1 MAFEFHNLSPWVNLL
16 ILFIG
21 GLFVWR
27 SGTRLS
33 RIADQISEQT
43 AMSKALAGA
52 LLLGGATSLP
62 EIATTVTASWL
73 GNASLAMNNLFGGVA
88 MQLAVLALIDFWVVK
103 GALTF
108 FSPSPVLLLGG
119 TFLILQIAVG
129 VCAISAGD
137 IAIIGH
143 LGIWP
148 LLLGAVYAAS
158 LYYMNRFEN
167 RESWVP
173 TELPEGVGENDET
186 GDKGTTGEAA
196 AVDRT
201 TEPSG
206 WGVWF
211 RFAFHCLMVLIGG
224 FFVSASADAISAQT
238 GLSGGFIGATLVAL
252 TTSLPEIST
261 TSGAIRLGSYTMAI
275 SNIFGTNSLEVALL
289 LPSDLAF
296 RSGPVVN
303 AVDQSA
309 LFMGG
314 IAIILTAL
322 YMWGL
327 LERRDRTMF
336 GMGID
341 SVWVTLVYIAGLV
354 VFYFRAT

>member
-1 MAFEFHNLSPWVNLL
+1 MTFDFHTYSPWINLL
-16 ILFIG
+16 ILFVG
-21 GLFVWR
+21 GLLVWR
-27 SGTRLS
+27 SGTKLS
-33 RIADQISEQT
+33 HIADQISERSN
-43 AMSKALAGA
+43 MSKALAGA

-103 GALTF
+103 GALTY

-119 TFLILQIAVG
+119 TLLILQIAVG

-137 IAIIGH
+137 VTLFAHIGF
-143 LGIWP
+143 WP

-173 TELPEGVGENDET
+173 TELPEALSEKNNPEENASDHASEQ
-186 GDKGTTGEAA
+186 GQGTRLE
-196 AVDRT
+196 
-201 TEPSG
+201 
-206 WGVWF
+206 WGIWIQ
-211 RFAFHCLMVLIGG
+211 FAYNCLFVLIGG
-224 FFVSASADAISAQT
+224 FLVSATADALSEQT
-238 GLSGGFIGATLVAL
+238 GLSGGFLGATLVAL

-261 TSGAIRLGSYTMAI
+261 TAGAIRLGSYTMAI

-296 RSGPVVN
+296 RAGPVVN

-314 IAIILTAL
+314 IGIVLTAL

-327 LERRDRTMF
+327 LERRDRTLF

-341 SVWVTLVYIAGLV
+341 SVWVTLVYVAGLI
-354 VFYFRAT
+354 VFYFRSV

>member
-1 MAFEFHNLSPWVNLL
+1 MTFEFHDLNPWINLL
-16 ILFIG
+16 ILAFG

-27 SGTRLS
+27 SGTTLS
-33 RIADQISEQT
+33 HIADQISDQT

-103 GALTF
+103 GALTY

-119 TFLILQIAVG
+119 TFLVLQIAVG

-137 IAIIGH
+137 IALIGH
-143 LGIWP
+143 IGIWP
-148 LLLGAVYAAS
+148 ILLGAVYAAS

-173 TELPEGVGENDET
+173 TELPEGAGDDE
-186 GDKGTTGEAA
+186 DKNEHSNEEDSQDST
-196 AVDRT
+196 
-201 TEPSG
+201 PHPPLG
-206 WGVWF
+206 WSIWF
-211 RFAFHCLMVLIGG
+211 RFAYHCLLVLAGG
-224 FFVSASADAISAQT
+224 FLVSATADALSKQT

-261 TSGAIRLGSYTMAI
+261 TTGAIRLGSYTMAI

-314 IAIILTAL
+314 IGIVLTAL

-327 LERRDRTMF
+327 LERRDRTLF

-341 SVWVTLVYIAGLV
+341 SVWVTLVYVAGLV